1 MQVTRDQF
9 NDVGEPVVANE
20 CDHIY
25 GDFIVDVLALAL
37 VGHSA
42 ALHPAHLLRPR
53 VHVVVIL
60 LLLVGAL
67 DIIGAQNI

>member
-1 MQVTRDQF
+1 MQVARDQF
-9 NDVGEPVVANE
+9 NDVGELVLANW

-25 GDFIVDVLALAL
+25 GDLIVDVLAVAL

-42 ALHPAHLLRPR
+42 ALHEALVLRPR

-67 DIIGAQNI
+67 DIIGVQNI